1 METGVSFGF
10 GSNST
15 CSEIGSAGSSSAG
28 MYRVS
33 KKIPPEVFGH
43 FYQTVETFSPNFTR
57 LLYVPVYATLQ
68 LFIHAVFSNYDEV
81 MP

>member
-1 METGVSFGF
+1 M
-10 GSNST
+10 
-15 CSEIGSAGSSSAG
+15 
-28 MYRVS
+28 S